1 MHVLGLIM
9 CMLQLGVAQD
19 TVIAEIQG
27 ISCMPTIGYEYHYP
41 LRLENTTA

>member
-1 MHVLGLIM
+1 MRVLGLIM
-9 CMLQLGVAQD
+9 CVLGLRVAQD

-27 ISCMPTIGYEYHYP
+27 ISCIPTIGYEYHYP